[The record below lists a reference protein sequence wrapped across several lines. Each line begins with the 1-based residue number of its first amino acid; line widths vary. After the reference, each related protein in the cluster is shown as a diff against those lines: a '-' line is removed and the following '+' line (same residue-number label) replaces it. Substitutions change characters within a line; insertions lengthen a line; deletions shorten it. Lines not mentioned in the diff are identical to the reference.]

1 MPMYTLSE
9 KVSSMLEG
17 RTLDQASIFSTV
29 CNMILFPVESAK
41 PDVLASELRIYSSAT
56 IRDFRPPEA
65 ILDLGLPPEVIA
77 RANSSALLGLAV
89 GAELCSSKVEP
100 NGDLVMTFS
109 NGLTLT
115 VSGVSDTYEDAWVLL
130 PAYESEQQ
138 LPYSEIHCS
147 SSGEIDEYVIG

>member
-1 MPMYTLSE
+1 MPMSSLSE

-29 CNMILFPVESAK
+29 CNMILSPVESAK
-41 PDVLASELRIYSSAT
+41 PGVLASELRIYSSAT
-56 IRDFRPPEA
+56 IRDFRSPEA
-65 ILDLGLPPEVIA
+65 ILELGLPPEVVA
-77 RANSSALLGLAV
+77 RASSSALIALAI
-89 GAELCSSKVEP
+89 GAELRSSKVEP
-100 NGDLVMTFS
+100 NGDLIMTFS

-138 LPYSEIHCS
+138 RPYSEIHCS

>member
-1 MPMYTLSE
+1 MPMSSLSE

-29 CNMILFPVESAK
+29 CNMILSPVESAK
-41 PDVLASELRIYSSAT
+41 PGVLASELRIYSSAT
-56 IRDFRPPEA
+56 IRDFRSPEA
-65 ILDLGLPPEVIA
+65 ILELGLPPEVA
-77 RANSSALLGLAV
+77 RASSSALIALAI
-89 GAELCSSKVEP
+89 GAELRSSKVEP
-100 NGDLVMTFS
+100 NGDLIMTFS

-138 LPYSEIHCS
+138 RPYSEIHCS